1 MKKFTSLVFLSL
13 FFSSLFAF
21 TPTSWTVGDGTPGK
35 PYQISN
41 ADELAYLAQQ
51 VNLGS
56 NYSNEYFVLTA
67 DIDLADSL
75 WTPIG
80 NSVSSFSGH
89 FNGDA
94 HVIKN
99 IKIDAS
105 ESDCQALFGHIYGD
119 TISNLGLENGEVKGK
134 TNVAGLVGLAESSSV
149 ITNCYNTLHIS
160 GVEHVGGLVGKADNS
175 TIHQSFNTGSVFA
188 TTGEMFKNVGGITGY
203 LRGGTI
209 EDCFNSGAVS
219 TDSDFLIGGL
229 AGMAEAGATIV
240 NSYNIGT
247 VSGVATSE
255 VGALVGR
262 FQQEAL
268 GTSTIKSCY
277 FDKQLLPNA
286 RCIDSCHFE
295 SIAGGSL
302 AINDTAAH
310 NTTDL
315 TNLVGPFGGFVLTPG
330 LYPQNGFW
338 ATSDVAKLAISPITF
353 PVAENVDSVRN
364 AFTVNTDNGV
374 VWSCNNPHAV
384 IVGTAGTISTMCD
397 GPESAIFTATLN
409 SATKTVAAEL
419 KNTYPKYLQ
428 SANLTD
434 TRYICPSDLPY
445 MVTPTVTYTQT
456 DFEAANDTIN
466 ELVT

>member
-1 MKKFTSLVFLSL
+1 MKKFTSLVFFIL
-13 FFSSLFAF
+13 FTSSLFAF
-21 TPTSWTVGDGTPGK
+21 TPTIWTLGDGTPGN

-67 DIDLADSL
+67 DIDLANSP

-99 IKIDAS
+99 VKIDAS
-105 ESDCQALFGHIYGD
+105 ASDCQALFGHIYGA

-134 TNVAGLVGLAESSSV
+134 TNVAGLVGLAKSSSV
-149 ITNCYNTLHIS
+149 ITNCYNTLSVS
-160 GVEHVGGLVGKADNS
+160 GIEHVGGLVGKADNS
-175 TIHQSFNTGSVFA
+175 TIQQSFNTGSVFA
-188 TTGEMFKNVGGITGY
+188 TTGESFNNVGGITGY
-203 LRGGTI
+203 LLNNGI
-209 EDCFNSGAVS
+209 IQDCFNSGAIS
-219 TDSDFLIGGL
+219 TDSNFLIGGL

-262 FQQEAL
+262 FQQETA
-268 GTSTIKSCY
+268 GTSTITACY

-286 RCIDSCHFE
+286 KCIDSCHSE
-295 SIAGGSL
+295 IMAGGSL

-338 ATSDVAKLAISPITF
+338 TTSDVAKLAISPITF

-374 VWSCNNPHAV
+374 VWSCNNRHAL

-409 SATKTVAAEL
+409 SATKTVMAER
-419 KNTYPKYLQ
+419 KNK
-428 SANLTD
+428 
-434 TRYICPSDLPY
+434 
-445 MVTPTVTYTQT
+445 
-456 DFEAANDTIN
+456 
-466 ELVT
+466 